1 VKSKRT
7 KPDHVLKKELSRPFK
22 KLEVGVMSY
31 SIFNARGS
39 HIEQPRVEL
48 FSRFKDAAMFIS
60 RAESAEGFFLL
71 EENVSV
77 IKNDELANGLVV
89 FCALGQP
96 DHGVSIDADF
106 FAKECLIFYVVEL
119 PSGMAGESISLR
131 FLGTSHDV
139 ASLPDWVGKSVIM
152 KTQQVYLSVARDS
165 QLDKLV
171 MNLVPDSQDLKRQR
185 GENNSSNSKSS
196 GDDTKTVI
204 DKDGV
209 VHPSS
214 NPKRD
219 VDRIKLWTPL
229 MRLVS
234 EQYRIMY
241 MGNDGIP
248 EMIANDIIQRLDV
261 TRSIAIN
268 KSDSDPLKSVASM
281 DNIAHLE
288 VIKDEKKTCN
298 LLMLDLRRTQPFGLC
313 LQDFYDGARS
323 EVFPPSITAL
333 CDQLAVE
340 RVARMFSGLERSL
353 VALCDPL
360 YRGVFASFRDKLLQP
375 TFPGR
380 RHTVAFVLDVL
391 QSPLFALSIRLR
403 EDKTLDG
410 SLRGPAKV
418 RALLISAY
426 EALVIPNYDGD
437 WQSREFD
444 YMQSTHQR
452 ITWSGVPTSPAAS
465 IQPAG
470 ASLGQAELSK
480 SQMRKLLKQTQKAP
494 VSTPHAPSIPGG
506 ASSAG
511 GGPTVPPLV
520 QPFAPTQNQG
530 SATKTGQGL
539 CLRNLAQSLGMQ
551 GQVCTAHPCKFGH
564 EALKATS
571 KAGAL
576 AVIDKLKS
584 FPTGID
590 KADMLARIAAST
602 LMAK

>member
-1 VKSKRT
+1 
-7 KPDHVLKKELSRPFK
+7 VLKKELSRPFK
-22 KLEVGVMSY
+22 KLEVGTMAY

-39 HIEQPRVEL
+39 RIEEPRAEL
-48 FSRFKDAAMFIS
+48 FSRFKEAAMFIS
-60 RAESAEGFFLL
+60 HAESKEGFFLL

-77 IKNDELANGLVV
+77 IKNGELANGLVV
-89 FCALGQP
+89 FCALSQP

-106 FAKECLIFYVVEL
+106 FAKECLLFYTVEL
-119 PSGMAGESISLR
+119 PSGIAGESISLR

-165 QLDKLV
+165 NLDKLV
-171 MNLVPDSQDLKRQR
+171 MNLAPDSHDAKRQR

-234 EQYRIMY
+234 DDFRTMY

-248 EMIANDIIQRLDV
+248 EMNVTDILQRLDV
-261 TRSIAIN
+261 TRSVAIN
-268 KSDSDPLKSVASM
+268 KIDSDPLKSVASI

-288 VIKDEKKTCN
+288 AVKDEKKTYN
-298 LLMLDLRRTQPFGLC
+298 LLMFDVRRTQPLGLC
-313 LQDFYDGARS
+313 LQDFYDGVRS

-360 YRGVFASFRDKLLQP
+360 YRGVFASFRDKLSQP
-375 TFPGR
+375 TFVGR

-403 EDKTLDG
+403 EDKALDG

-444 YMQSTHQR
+444 YMQSTHKR

-470 ASLGQAELSK
+470 TILDQAELSR
-480 SQMRKLLKQTQKAP
+480 SQMKRLLKRTQKAP
-494 VSTPHAPSIPGG
+494 ASTPHAPSIPGG

-511 GGPTVPPLV
+511 GGPAVPPLV
-520 QPFAPTQNQG
+520 QPFAVTQNQG

-539 CLRNLAQSLGMQ
+539 CLRNLAQMLGMQ
-551 GQVCTAHPCKFGH
+551 GQACTAHPCKFGH

-571 KAGAL
+571 KVGAL
-576 AVIDKLKS
+576 AAIDKLKS

-590 KADMLARIAAST
+590 KVDMLARIAAST